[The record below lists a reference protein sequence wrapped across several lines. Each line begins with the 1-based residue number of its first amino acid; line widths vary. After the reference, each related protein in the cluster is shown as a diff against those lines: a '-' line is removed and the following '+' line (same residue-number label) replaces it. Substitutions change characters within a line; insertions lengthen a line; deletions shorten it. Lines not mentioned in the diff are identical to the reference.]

1 MLLLKGLHNL
11 LVQVRVAGA
20 LSRLLREEEEVEAKL
35 EGEVQGGK
43 AGELLVLD
51 VEGVEGVEIRL
62 VAGEEEGLGE
72 GEGSRPR
79 TGASQST
86 TIRTSQR
93 SFPVALL
100 LCDTS
105 ALARR

>member
-1 MLLLKGLHNL
+1 M
-11 LVQVRVAGA
+11 
-20 LSRLLREEEEVEAKL
+20 
-35 EGEVQGGK
+35 EGEVQGGE

-51 VEGVEGVEIRL
+51 VGGVEGVEIRL
-62 VAGEEEGLGE
+62 EAGEEERL

-100 LCDTS
+100 LSDTC

>member
-1 MLLLKGLHNL
+1 M
-11 LVQVRVAGA
+11 
-20 LSRLLREEEEVEAKL
+20 
-35 EGEVQGGK
+35 EGEVQGGE

-51 VEGVEGVEIRL
+51 VGGVEIRL
-62 VAGEEEGLGE
+62 EAGEEERLGE

-100 LCDTS
+100 LSDTC

>member
-1 MLLLKGLHNL
+1 M
-11 LVQVRVAGA
+11 
-20 LSRLLREEEEVEAKL
+20 
-35 EGEVQGGK
+35 EGEVQGGE

-51 VEGVEGVEIRL
+51 VGGVEGGEIRL
-62 VAGEEEGLGE
+62 EAGEEERLGE

-100 LCDTS
+100 LSDTC

>member
-1 MLLLKGLHNL
+1 M
-11 LVQVRVAGA
+11 
-20 LSRLLREEEEVEAKL
+20 
-35 EGEVQGGK
+35 EGEVQGGE

-51 VEGVEGVEIRL
+51 VGGVEGVEGVEIRL
-62 VAGEEEGLGE
+62 EAGEEERLGE

-100 LCDTS
+100 LSDTC

>member
-1 MLLLKGLHNL
+1 M
-11 LVQVRVAGA
+11 
-20 LSRLLREEEEVEAKL
+20 
-35 EGEVQGGK
+35 EGEVQGGE

-51 VEGVEGVEIRL
+51 VGGGEGVEIRL
-62 VAGEEEGLGE
+62 EAGEEERLGE

-100 LCDTS
+100 LSDTC

>member
-51 VEGVEGVEIRL
+51 VEGVEIRL

>member
-1 MLLLKGLHNL
+1 M
-11 LVQVRVAGA
+11 
-20 LSRLLREEEEVEAKL
+20 
-35 EGEVQGGK
+35 EGEVQGGE

-51 VEGVEGVEIRL
+51 VGGVEGVEIRRE
-62 VAGEEEGLGE
+62 AGEEERLGE

-100 LCDTS
+100 LSDTC